1 MARRMTKGRDRDE
14 LHRNIAAVE
23 RDLEA
28 AATQA
33 REAEDALERLKE
45 SEAETA
51 GRLGLAVRAQADL
64 EQRRAQLQGEL
75 REAEREAAE
84 QAFRHAVDARDRA
97 AVRAS
102 EAIADA
108 VAAIADLD
116 DARARI
122 QQALNDG
129 PLAGADL
136 PTTPPVEP
144 HQFAEE
150 WSHLE
155 KLVLQRAN
163 FQLEQDLVDAAG
175 IKDLPVHLQE
185 LLRRRQRL
193 RRSRR

>member
-1 MARRMTKGRDRDE
+1 MARGMTKGRDRDE

-23 RDLEA
+23 GDLEA

-45 SEAETA
+45 SEAAAA

-75 REAEREAAE
+75 RQAEREREAAE

-163 FQLEQDLVDAAG
+163 FQLEQDLVHGAARNSTG
-175 IKDLPVHLQE
+175 Q
-185 LLRRRQRL
+185 RQRL
-193 RRSRR
+193 RRSR